1 MSWFTPERRLFV
13 YRITTSFVAVA
24 VALGLF
30 TQGTADQFT
39 MAVQQVLNAVT
50 AVSALLSTVLA
61 AKNVPTK

>member
-13 YRITTSFVAVA
+13 YRITTSLLAVA
-24 VALGLF
+24 VALGVF
-30 TQGTADQFT
+30 TQGTADQVMMT
-39 MAVQQVLNAVT
+39 VQQVLNAVT